1 MSKKRWFRVWLA
13 SFGGPVLVRAL
24 GCTLR
29 VRFVNPE
36 VEEKARRVC
45 GRVIYAFWHGGSLLP
60 AYTHRGRGIG
70 LLVSLHRD
78 GEVMARIVR
87 RLGFRPIRGST
98 TRGGVAGLLGLMDL
112 DGACDY
118 GITPDGPRGPS
129 GVAKP
134 GVAFLS
140 GALGVPILPS
150 GIAVRPAWRAKSW
163 DRFMIPR
170 PFARVVYAFGEP
182 VEVPR
187 EEEGEEGLEGYVRRI
202 ERRIHEAQ
210 AMAEAALGPPTGR
223 EG

>member
-1 MSKKRWFRVWLA
+1 MTKKKALRVWLA
-13 SFGGPVLVRAL
+13 SLAGPLIVRAL
-24 GCTLR
+24 GSTLR

-36 VEEKARRVC
+36 VEERARRVC

-70 LLVSLHRD
+70 LLISLHRD

-112 DGACDY
+112 DGGCDF
-118 GITPDGPRGPS
+118 GITPDGPRGPR

-140 GALGVPILPS
+140 GALGVPVLPS
-150 GIAVRPAWRAKSW
+150 GIAVSPAWRAKSW
-163 DRFMIPR
+163 DRFAIPR
-170 PFARVVYAFGEP
+170 PFARVAYAFGEP
-182 VEVPR
+182 VKVPR
-187 EEEGEEGLEGYVRRI
+187 EEGEEGLEGYVRRI
-202 ERRIHEAQ
+202 ERSIHEAQ
-210 AMAEAALGPPTGR
+210 AMAEAALGRPTGPA
-223 EG
+223 G